1 MKKCENTYIAQ
12 QCISMKAT
20 IQNFKLGLK
29 MASMKDDGITDKNEE
44 KMIKSRKTLSG
55 YKKHLIPMNMYKKAP
70 VRACAAHGCFYHF
83 FHCFCGYSSREIV
96 LNIFQSGGEKIIFVD
111 HGTK

>member
-29 MASMKDDGITDKNEE
+29 MASMMMMESPT
-44 KMIKSRKTLSG
+44 KT
-55 YKKHLIPMNMYKKAP
+55 KK
-70 VRACAAHGCFYHF
+70 R
-83 FHCFCGYSSREIV
+83 
-96 LNIFQSGGEKIIFVD
+96 
-111 HGTK
+111 

>member
-12 QCISMKAT
+12 QCIS

-44 KMIKSRKTLSG
+44 KMIKEITKDLERLQKTLDS
-55 YKKHLIPMNMYKKAP
+55 YEY
-70 VRACAAHGCFYHF
+70 V
-83 FHCFCGYSSREIV
+83 
-96 LNIFQSGGEKIIFVD
+96 
-111 HGTK
+111 

>member
-29 MASMKDDGITDKNEE
+29 MASMKDDGITDKEE
-44 KMIKSRKTLSG
+44 AKLIKAVTKDLDRLEKTLNS
-55 YKKHLIPMNMYKKAP
+55 Y
-70 VRACAAHGCFYHF
+70 
-83 FHCFCGYSSREIV
+83 E
-96 LNIFQSGGEKIIFVD
+96 FV
-111 HGTK
+111 

>member
-1 MKKCENTYIAQ
+1 MKKCENMYIAQ

-44 KMIKSRKTLSG
+44 KMIKEITKDLERLQKT
-55 YKKHLIPMNMYKKAP
+55 P
-70 VRACAAHGCFYHF
+70 VRACAAHGCFLPF
-83 FHCFCGYSSREIV
+83 FPLLLR
-96 LNIFQSGGEKIIFVD
+96 IFFA
-111 HGTK
+111 

>member
-1 MKKCENTYIAQ
+1 MKKCENMYIAQ

-44 KMIKSRKTLSG
+44 
-55 YKKHLIPMNMYKKAP
+55 
-70 VRACAAHGCFYHF
+70 
-83 FHCFCGYSSREIV
+83 
-96 LNIFQSGGEKIIFVD
+96 
-111 HGTK
+111 

>member
-44 KMIKSRKTLSG
+44 KMIKEITKDLERLQ
-55 YKKHLIPMNMYKKAP
+55 KHLIPMNMYKKAP
-70 VRACAAHGCFYHF
+70 VRACAAHGCFLPF
-83 FHCFCGYSSREIV
+83 FPLLLR
-96 LNIFQSGGEKIIFVD
+96 IFFA
-111 HGTK
+111 